1 MLQLMYDQGRQDAA
15 AYVSANFPS
24 RAGQTGDALD
34 ATARDV
40 SSIPM
45 QVSLQGALNA
55 ADAVLSSGAL
65 GEVVG
70 AVAGGGGVS
79 VGISG
84 LIGK

>member
-1 MLQLMYDQGRQDAA
+1 MYDQGRQDAT

>member
-1 MLQLMYDQGRQDAA
+1 
-15 AYVSANFPS
+15 
-24 RAGQTGDALD
+24 
-34 ATARDV
+34 
-40 SSIPM
+40 M

-70 AVAGGGGVS
+70 AVASAAAGGGGVS
-79 VGISG
+79 VGINA